1 MINTTCPIKS
11 CDRPIRAAGLCDTH
25 YRRKRKYGDPEF
37 MHDLECAKCGKRFES
52 HTLQSKYC
60 SSSCR
65 APESV
70 YKTKKNGPTCAEC
83 GVQMHRGKGVLPQ
96 GQARCL
102 KCKNG
107 GLGYFV
113 KDGGRWS
120 HGLSAHAQGCRCD
133 VCVMAKREANMAYKA
148 RVKAEH
154 GVNPSTLYRRS
165 ARGVDPD
172 VDLSCGKCGEP
183 VGSYRGN
190 ATPYHRNCRLPKWL
204 LEGRQGPAQRRA
216 RALLKR
222 AAAGTHGGRV
232 WTVGN
237 CSWCGDHFTSPN
249 AKFCSRNCAKYSRD
263 ANNPHK
269 FSISPI
275 RRAELYERDNWTCQ
289 LCFDPVDP
297 TLHYSDAWAA
307 TLDHI
312 IPQSW
317 MLIPDHSESNLQ
329 LAHRMCNSLKGD
341 RVEMEVA

>member
-148 RVKAEH
+148 RVKAEY
-154 GVNPSTLYRRS
+154 GVNPSTMYRRRYRERTGLRYQMGTKDWIS
-165 ARGVDPD
+165 AK
-172 VDLSCGKCGEP
+172 L
-183 VGSYRGN
+183 
-190 ATPYHRNCRLPKWL
+190 RL
-204 LEGRQGPAQRRA
+204 E
-216 RALLKR
+216 
-222 AAAGTHGGRV
+222 
-232 WTVGN
+232 
-237 CSWCGDHFTSPN
+237 
-249 AKFCSRNCAKYSRD
+249 
-263 ANNPHK
+263 
-269 FSISPI
+269 I
-275 RRAELYERDNWTCQ
+275 YERDGWVCH
-289 LCFDPVDP
+289 LCNEPVER
-297 TLHYSDAWAA
+297 AA
-307 TLDHI
+307 HFNDDLAPSLDHLV
-312 IPQSW
+312 PRSKGGSDD
-317 MLIPDHSESNLQ
+317 PENLKT
-329 LAHRMCNSLKGD
+329 AHRGCNSARRDSDLD
-341 RVEMEVA
+341 VLEVV